1 MNRFQFVADHS
12 PRYGVKRL
20 CQAVGVAR
28 SSFYYWRSTAVDRA
42 ARDAADLTLAG
53 QIKTVHAAFDG
64 TYEPPR

>member
-1 MNRFQFVADHS
+1 M
-12 PRYGVKRL
+12 KRL